1 MKFATRSTLATLW
14 LLTAFSLP
22 QAAWTG
28 EETEAVEPCT
38 PEEIHIQLETQG
50 EVSFV
55 SGGIGR
61 CEALEMQRV
70 ARDYPLE
77 LVFVKKT
84 PSYETYLASIPVV
97 VTDSK
102 GNFILDAV
110 TNGPFLLASLPAGR
124 YEVSAN
130 YNGEVKAQRVTVGK
144 QHQRIVFVWREQVP
158 PPEQ

>member
-1 MKFATRSTLATLW
+1 MMSATRSTLTMLW
-14 LLTAFSLP
+14 LLVAFALAQTAWSE
-22 QAAWTG
+22 

-38 PEEIHIQLETQG
+38 PEEIRIQLETQG
-50 EVSFV
+50 EISFV

-61 CEALEMQRV
+61 CEALEMQRL

-102 GNFILDAV
+102 GNFILDTV
-110 TNGPFLLASLPAGR
+110 TKGPYLLASLPAGR

-130 YNGEVKAQRVTVGK
+130 YNGEVKAQRIAAGK
-144 QHQRIVFVWREQVP
+144 QHQRIVFVWRE
-158 PPEQ
+158 